1 MTKTGI
7 NAKDISSINR
17 GLILQYLATA
27 SHPITRSELTKLTGL
42 SKMTVSN
49 IVNEFLD
56 NKIIVEKVG
65 RDAPIS
71 RSNPAL
77 LEISP
82 DAPKLIG
89 VRIRHHSCVATLCD
103 IRLNTISTSVT
114 AVDLDQL
121 PSSNELLE
129 ILANLIEP
137 LTQNAPILAIG
148 IGSLGPIVDPV
159 EGTACYPYRWGVT
172 PIRSYI
178 ESRFNIPVF
187 VENTHNCA
195 ILAEQ
200 IYGSAKEYHD
210 FVQLGMA
217 SGFSLGVVVHDH
229 LHSSLT
235 GQIGHMCI
243 DPHGPMCHC
252 GNRGCLEA
260 HIGVRIIQKAVAET
274 PSINKEMTFAE
285 ICENSENPAIHQILM
300 RNLMDY
306 LVIAMVNAA
315 QLLNPEVFYVADEL
329 VRLPDRYLS
338 YLEQVLNDRIA
349 SRNFRYIKVLRPKI
363 TTENT
368 AAFCAITAVDSF
380 FQNGLPEN

>member
-1 MTKTGI
+1 MIRTGI

-27 SHPITRSELTKLTGL
+27 NHPVTRSELTKLTGL

-49 IVNEFLD
+49 IVNEFLA
-56 NKIIVEKVG
+56 NEIIVEKVG
-65 RDAPIS
+65 KDAPIS

-82 DAPKLIG
+82 NAPKLIG
-89 VRIRHHSCVATLCD
+89 VRIRHHSCIATLCD
-103 IRLNTISTSVT
+103 IQLKTISTSVIS
-114 AVDLDQL
+114 VDLEQL
-121 PSSNELLE
+121 HSGEELMD
-129 ILANLIEP
+129 ILVELIAP
-137 LTQNAPILAIG
+137 LTTKDKILAIG
-148 IGSLGPIVDPV
+148 IGSIGPVVDPV
-159 EGTACYPYRWGVT
+159 TGVARYPYNWGII
-172 PIRSYI
+172 PFRSYI
-178 ESRFNIPVF
+178 ESKLHIPVF
-187 VENTHNCA
+187 IENTHNCA
-195 ILAEQ
+195 IWAEQ

-217 SGFSLGVVVHDH
+217 SGFSLGVVIHNQ

-274 PSINKEMTFAE
+274 TGQEMTFAE
-285 ICENSENPAIHQILM
+285 ICENSKNPAIHQILM

-329 VRLPDRYLS
+329 VRLPDRYLT
-338 YLEQVLNDRIA
+338 YLEQILNDRLA
-349 SRNFRYIKVLRPKI
+349 SRNYRYIKVLRPKI
-363 TTENT
+363 STENT
-368 AAFCAITAVDSF
+368 AAFCAITVVDSF
-380 FQNGLPEN
+380 FQNGLLDF